1 MTDYRKLSAGEFLAE
16 VGTDARKWAEAFM
29 QVSPLIDEA
38 TMIAWFANAIEAGR
52 DAAVPQE
59 ARDHI
64 AYLLAEVGR
73 LRDALDRLA
82 SNEAFIT
89 PRVATEEET
98 ARMQYA
104 EQARD
109 GIL

>member
-1 MTDYRKLSAGEFLAE
+1 MTDRLDEIRGRLKGGIHYQHAGQWVRE
-16 VGTDARKWAEAFM
+16 D
-29 QVSPLIDEA
+29 
-38 TMIAWFANAIEAGR
+38 
-52 DAAVPQE
+52 
-59 ARDHI
+59 I
-64 AYLLAEVGR
+64 AYLLAEVTR